1 MAAVPPG
8 FTQLGSDSSKITG
21 KAIVANTKPQSAK
34 DLAFLAA
41 AEKVRAAKSWEEW
54 EPAVINSR
62 DADPFE
68 FVDFKGLPRNYRGDM
83 LNKDYDYLGT
93 AYRKKSGGRYNDIR
107 IRRTPI
113 PDDLKPQ
120 SKQLTQEEFN
130 KIVAEDG
137 YLRRSKPEKIPV
149 KAKVAAGGGDE
160 DDEDDE

>member
-54 EPAVINSR
+54 EPAVINSK
-62 DADPFE
+62 DADPFY
-68 FVDFKGLPRNYRGDM
+68 FGDFNGLLRNYRGDI
-83 LNKDYDYLGT
+83 LNKDYDYVGT
-93 AYRKKSGGRYNDIR
+93 AYKKKSGGGGIR

-113 PDDLKPQ
+113 PDDLTE

-160 DDEDDE
+160 DDE